1 MEDNQQHAQS
11 ESETEFM
18 VPNLSLCD
26 PLLEH
31 FEQSCVWL
39 DVSQV
44 PSILAAVDCR
54 TVGVKIVIWDTSKFY
69 GTKINEVSL
78 LQNQVLYWVER
89 YAEQYDFV
97 KIKHH
102 YMVCIDKVRSQIL
115 LLTPG
120 CAWITLG
127 MSRTVPSMS

>member
-1 MEDNQQHAQS
+1 MPSRSLGLN
-11 ESETEFM
+11 FM

-54 TVGVKIVIWDTSKFY
+54 TVGVKIVIW
-69 GTKINEVSL
+69 G
-78 LQNQVLYWVER
+78 
-89 YAEQYDFV
+89 
-97 KIKHH
+97 H
-102 YMVCIDKVRSQIL
+102 
-115 LLTPG
+115 
-120 CAWITLG
+120 
-127 MSRTVPSMS
+127 

>member
-54 TVGVKIVIWDTSKFY
+54 TVGVKIVIWGTLVSFMVLKLMRSHFY
-69 GTKINEVSL
+69 
-78 LQNQVLYWVER
+78 
-89 YAEQYDFV
+89 
-97 KIKHH
+97 KIKSFIGWNG
-102 YMVCIDKVRSQIL
+102 MLNSTTL
-115 LLTPG
+115 LKLNI
-120 CAWITLG
+120 ITWYA
-127 MSRTVPSMS
+127 